1 MTRTFQTFPT
11 LGPTL
16 GPRLGASL
24 ALIALTAL
32 GGCARWVLPSE
43 ENVKASPFASYED
56 AQMVFNSVTPM
67 ASTTEDLAALGL
79 DPAATPNLKTV
90 NYLDIMARFMPQQ
103 TVRLADL
110 DPAVQACVNARE
122 SCVGYVLAPESVSK
136 DRVGDV
142 SLDMLGF
149 ERTTV
154 STGWRAEMLFLIVDD
169 VVIYKLWS
177 GTANIDETK
186 TETRPLGPFQDLS
199 GAATGVVKDAVTP

>member
-1 MTRTFQTFPT
+1 MKPIRT
-11 LGPTL
+11 
-16 GPRLGASL
+16 L
-24 ALIALTAL
+24 AALTLLFATSA
-32 GGCARWVLPSE
+32 CARWVLPSE
-43 ENVKASPFASYED
+43 ENVKASPFGSYGEAQAVFD
-56 AQMVFNSVTPM
+56 AVTPM
-67 ASTTEDLAALGL
+67 SSTVEDLAGMGL
-79 DPAATPNLKTV
+79 DPAVTPNLKTV

-154 STGWRAEMLFLIVDD
+154 SSGWRAEMLFLIVDD

-186 TETRPLGPFQDLS
+186 TETRPLGPLQDLS

>member
-1 MTRTFQTFPT
+1 MTSFAPF
-11 LGPTL
+11 
-16 GPRLGASL
+16 PRL
-24 ALIALTAL
+24 LTAL
-32 GGCARWVLPSE
+32 MLATLTSGCARWVLPSE
-43 ENVKASPFASYED
+43 ENTKASPFGSFEEAE
-56 AQMVFNSVTPM
+56 AVFEAVTPM
-67 ASTTEDLAALGL
+67 SSTVEDLAALGV
-79 DPAATPNLKTV
+79 DPATTPNLKTV

-122 SCVGYVLAPESVSK
+122 SCVGYVMAPESVSK

-199 GAATGVVKDAVTP
+199 GAASGAVRDAVTP

>member
-1 MTRTFQTFPT
+1 MTFFRTISA
-11 LGPTL
+11 L
-16 GPRLGASL
+16 SL
-24 ALIALTAL
+24 ALMTSA
-32 GGCARWVLPSE
+32 CARWVLPSE

-56 AQMVFNSVTPM
+56 AQAVFEAVTPM
-67 ASTTEDLAALGL
+67 SSTVEDLAALGL
-79 DPAATPNLKTV
+79 DPATTSNLKTV
-90 NYLDIMARFMPQQ
+90 NYLDIMTRFMPQQ

-154 STGWRAEMLFLIVDD
+154 SSGWRAEMLFLIVDD

-186 TETRPLGPFQDLS
+186 TETRPLGPLQDLS